1 MQVGIN
7 MQGGYIPN
15 SNKNAGWNKSMQ
27 VGIFHFSLVKIK
39 VLANNFQKLINMQVG
54 IRVCRL
60 EFSKILI
67 RFAA

>member
-1 MQVGIN
+1 
-7 MQGGYIPN
+7 
-15 SNKNAGWNKSMQ
+15 MQ

-39 VLANNFQKLINMQVG
+39 VLASNFQKLIKVQVG

-60 EFSKILI
+60 EFSKKLI